1 MFKNNKLF
9 LFGKKKK
16 YYKNIGNPRGRD
28 CGVKQLD
35 TGGSLLEANTG
46 VNILLLLLIL
56 SFVIELPS
64 ISMDVFVQCSHLH
77 KVRTS
82 HFLDYNGMHTI
93 QFIFD
98 KKRVCN
104 VNNI

>member
-1 MFKNNKLF
+1 MIKNNKLF
-9 LFGKKKK
+9 LFGKKK

-77 KVRTS
+77 KVRT
-82 HFLDYNGMHTI
+82 MHIWETSVL
-93 QFIFD
+93 
-98 KKRVCN
+98 RRL
-104 VNNI
+104 